1 MKSND
6 IILGILLKNPATGYE
21 IKEKF
26 STSFSN
32 FYNASFGSIYPILH
46 KLTQENKVAF
56 KMVVQEGKPNK
67 KIYSITKKGK
77 IAFQQ
82 YLRQP
87 VEGEKIKWD
96 FMVRLFYSKYL
107 TWPER
112 LGLIDSEIT
121 TRKSEIQSLTI
132 LRERLRTQHI
142 DQYQLFCLN
151 LGIKQ
156 KELVINELQEL
167 KRNIGLDGKENNK
180 EVVT

>member
-6 IILGILLKNPATGYE
+6 IILGILLENPATGYE

-56 KMVVQEGKPNK
+56 KTVVQEGKPNK
-67 KIYSITKKGK
+67 KIYSITKEGK

-96 FMVRLFYSKYL
+96 FMARLFYSKYL
-107 TWPER
+107 TRQER
-112 LGLIDSEIT
+112 IDLIELEIE
-121 TRKSEIQSLTI
+121 TRKSEIQSLI
-132 LRERLRTQHI
+132 VLREKPQTQHI

-156 KELVINELQEL
+156 KQLVISELQEL
-167 KRNIGLDGKENNK
+167 KCNIGLDGKDTNK
-180 EVVT
+180 AHDL